1 MFFVLSFLP
10 LFAAFFLHNNGI
22 FKSSLTMKM
31 DPSDKNICT
40 KLLYHNLAIAQ
51 ECKFTSI
58 DVDEEYNFKDTL
70 EKTGVWK
77 NYFFQSKDFR
87 KIRFT
92 HVDIESKVQYFSMLL
107 HPHYHYDV
115 PIFNFELI
123 AYYKKNAVYTMNMVK
138 MNNTGEYNKRYVMPF
153 MNSKKSYPELKE
165 NMAVRLSNYSI
176 FGNHISEAIMLGKFS
191 EKHKSNMYENVV
203 FPSFVEYLSIYL
215 ELIQNTRAIEEDAL
229 IHEIMQRHKLFDM
242 KKAFIE
248 SQYEI
253 RKFFDDK
260 WYNSIVYNMFYET
273 NIDE

>member
-10 LFAAFFLHNNGI
+10 LFAAFFLQNNGI

-40 KLLYHNLAIAQ
+40 KLLYHNLVIAE
-51 ECKFTSI
+51 ECKCTSI
-58 DVDEEYNFKDTL
+58 DVDEDYNFKDTL
-70 EKTGVWK
+70 EKNGVWK

-107 HPHYHYDV
+107 QPHYHYNV

-123 AYYKKNAVYTMNMVK
+123 AYYNKNAVYTMNMVK
-138 MNNTGEYNKRYVMPF
+138 MNNTVEYNKRYVMPF
-153 MNSKKSYPELKE
+153 LDAKKNYPELKE
-165 NMAVRLSNYSI
+165 NMAVRLSNYSV

-191 EKHKSNMYENVV
+191 EKHKSAMYENVV

-215 ELIQNTRAIEEDAL
+215 ELMKTSSYLTDDVR
-229 IHEIMQRHKLFDM
+229 IHEIMQRHNLFDM

-248 SQYEI
+248 SQYGI
-253 RKFFDDK
+253 RKYFDEK
-260 WYNSIVYNMFYET
+260 WYNSMVYNMFYET

>member
-22 FKSSLTMKM
+22 FKRSLTMKM
-31 DPSDKNICT
+31 DQFDKNICT

-51 ECKFTSI
+51 ENNFTSI
-58 DVDEEYNFKDTL
+58 DVDENYNFKHTCEND
-70 EKTGVWK
+70 GVWK

-92 HVDIESKVQYFSMLL
+92 HVDIESKVQYFSVLL
-107 HPHYHYDV
+107 HPQYHYDV

-123 AYYKKNAVYTMNMVK
+123 AYYNKNAVYTMNMVK
-138 MNNTGEYNKRYVMPF
+138 MNNTMEYNKRYVMPF
-153 MNSKKSYPELKE
+153 MNSKKNYPELKE
-165 NMAVRLSNYSI
+165 NIAVRLSNYSI

-203 FPSFVEYLSIYL
+203 FPSFMEYLSIYL
-215 ELIQNTRAIEEDAL
+215 ELMKNSSYLTDDAL
-229 IHEIMQRHKLFDM
+229 VHEIMQRHKLFDM
-242 KKAFIE
+242 KKAFVE

-253 RKFFDDK
+253 RKYFDDK